1 MPVQIIVARQLIAYA
16 RLRADLVRQRRDDQW
31 GASAI
36 EWAIISA
43 IVVAAAVLIGG
54 AIRSAVSGQKDD
66 MCSEEGIEC

>member
-1 MPVQIIVARQLIAYA
+1 MPVQITVARQLIAYA
-16 RLRADLVRQRRDDQW
+16 RLRADLLRHRRHDQW

-43 IVVAAAVLIGG
+43 VIVTAAILIGN
-54 AIRSAVSGQKDD
+54 AIFDAVSNKQSD